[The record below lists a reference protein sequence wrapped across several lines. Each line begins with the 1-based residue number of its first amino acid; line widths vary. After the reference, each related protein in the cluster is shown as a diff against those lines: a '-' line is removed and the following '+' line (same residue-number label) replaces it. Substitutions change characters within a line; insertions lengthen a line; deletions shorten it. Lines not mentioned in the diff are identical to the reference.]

1 MPVYQSFCETPGLMS
16 VWLKYK
22 CLMRMFNWDSDL
34 HWSDFPQEVVV
45 KGSIKGKSWREFPGG
60 PVVRAWHFYFRGQS
74 SVCGCRT
81 KILQAALHGH
91 KKQKQINE
99 ELACGGENSEMRA
112 QHVQRPGV
120 GEEGPRWE
128 QVSARG
134 AWYLVRLQTADRQ
147 V

>member
-1 MPVYQSFCETPGLMS
+1 MS

-81 KILQAALHGH
+81 KILQAASHGH

-128 QVSARG
+128 QGSAGG